1 MLKNPRVK
9 ECLTSRLQQQECCKL
24 QGHENN
30 LIQFVC
36 ACHECPY
43 RYQKAC
49 AHCVIK
55 LHGKHVEDMKEID
68 EFDQIINENSKKAKS
83 LMKESEEL
91 IQQLNN
97 PFSNFFKQ
105 LKQQLNEI
113 IDSVQ
118 QRYLVQNQERAQQ
131 LIKNELDLINQF
143 NQNVWIKQNRY
154 LNDHSLTQYDRSLK
168 TAQEKLNNAFQL
180 FELKQLLETNLI
192 ILIEDFGKNNG
203 MSYIS
208 NTSRN
213 MSQRHNSC
221 HNTMTPRSALNV
233 FNHNISVVRSKK
245 IRN

>member
-1 MLKNPRVK
+1 MNKNPKVK

-30 LIQFVC
+30 LIKFVC

-55 LHGKHVEDMKEID
+55 LHGKHVEEMKEID
-68 EFDQIINENSKKAKS
+68 EFDELMNENSKKAKS

-91 IQQLNN
+91 IQQLKN
-97 PFSNFFKQ
+97 PFQNFFEQ

-118 QRYLVQNQERAQQ
+118 QRYLLQNRERAQQ
-131 LIKNELDLINQF
+131 LIRNELDFINQF
-143 NQNVWIKQNRY
+143 NQNVFSKQNRY
-154 LNDHSLTQYDRSLK
+154 LNDHSLKQYTTSLK
-168 TAQEKLNNAFQL
+168 IAQEKLNNAFQL
-180 FELKQLLETNLI
+180 FELKQLLESNLI
-192 ILIEDFGKNNG
+192 ILIEDFGKSNG
-203 MSYIS
+203 IS
-208 NTSRN
+208 NITNTSRN
-213 MSQRHNSC
+213 MSQRHSSC
-221 HNTMTPRSALNV
+221 HNMMTPRSALNV
-233 FNHNISVVRSKK
+233 FNHNISVARSKK